1 MPKAPGLLSFRQRS
15 TAVSPLSRI
24 RTRSLPNLLHH
35 SRTKHH
41 SSHPPLEPKHHPP
54 QRPAIVHRS
63 QTLTTSTSHPHTMS
77 SAPSPTPL
85 LVRFYDPTN
94 PAPDPKGRTVS
105 SILALPDTE
114 LEYRHD
120 YIQLLFPLPEAS
132 AFHASAP
139 IIDSATFTAFRT
151 RPELQSQLTKSLTRM
166 LHFYGFEAS
175 RSQAGDSNVDIVRGD
190 NFKRASKNWV
200 KRFNH
205 NHLRITRIIRCLRVL
220 GLEEHAAGFFR
231 VLRSVYNDGRSGI
244 GGKSMMFWFVPP
256 RPIMSLFKP
265 IGSPETLSRDPPYSP

>member
-1 MPKAPGLLSFRQRS
+1 M
-15 TAVSPLSRI
+15 T
-24 RTRSLPNLLHH
+24 
-35 SRTKHH
+35 
-41 SSHPPLEPKHHPP
+41 
-54 QRPAIVHRS
+54 
-63 QTLTTSTSHPHTMS
+63 
-77 SAPSPTPL
+77 SAPSSTPL

-139 IIDSATFTAFRT
+139 VIDSATFTAFRT

-244 GGKSMMFWFVPP
+244 GGKSMMFWTRAAE
-256 RPIMSLFKP
+256 RPLHLAPEEEEDEGQGKDFLYEYEASRQAEANSQAAAPNGKEKGGEDAGEKR
-265 IGSPETLSRDPPYSP
+265 GSV